1 MPSWAIIII
10 EIWLCGHLR
19 WNFDL
24 PKKKNFYILADF
36 FWLALENTQLLGRER
51 ERQVGKRFEK
61 IFPLLCCCFF
71 VFCFFF
77 RNREDRLLIVHGLI
91 DENVHFYHSSL
102 LIGEL
107 IKACKP
113 YQLLVREKA
122 NLSNSYL

>member
-1 MPSWAIIII
+1 MIYQ
-10 EIWLCGHLR
+10 
-19 WNFDL
+19 
-24 PKKKNFYILADF
+24 KKHFYILADF
-36 FWLALENTQLLGRER
+36 FWLALENTQLLGRERERER

-71 VFCFFF
+71 VFCFFFF

-122 NLSNSYL
+122 NLSNS